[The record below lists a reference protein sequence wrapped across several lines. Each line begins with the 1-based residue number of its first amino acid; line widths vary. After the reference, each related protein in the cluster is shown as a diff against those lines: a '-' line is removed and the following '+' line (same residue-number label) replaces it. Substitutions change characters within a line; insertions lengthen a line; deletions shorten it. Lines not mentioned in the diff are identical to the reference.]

1 MRRYPIVKRTIVR
14 AYKAINQEREGYDE
28 MPDATRALLTD
39 YYRPSI
45 RALERWLGEPV
56 PAAWQ
61 DEPQAR
67 AVA

>member
-1 MRRYPIVKRTIVR
+1 
-14 AYKAINQEREGYDE
+14 
-28 MPDATRALLTD
+28 MPAATRALLTD

-45 RALERWLGEPV
+45 RALERWLDEPV